1 MTEPIATKVMV
12 AMKTAAGKVTPIE
25 ASARPA
31 TIKASAKPAPVKA
44 GSTEAAAGKSAAAVP
59 LRHRVAGCK
68 NANRETN
75 CYCSNLSV
83 VRNIPMSLHFS
94 FH

>member
-12 AMKTAAGKVTPIE
+12 AMKTAAGKVTPI
-25 ASARPA
+25 
-31 TIKASAKPAPVKA
+31 KASAKPAPVKA
-44 GSTEAAAGKSAAAVP
+44 GSTEAAAAGKSAAAVP

-83 VRNIPMSLHFS
+83 VRNIPVNHHFS